1 MLCVDMAAE
10 EVCPPS
16 TGCFDRVVGATVIV
30 EPPSCDVSPTI
41 TMGIWV
47 VIFTSDI
54 IGWMGLV
61 GVPSVPL
68 VSPDAI
74 FDR

>member
-47 VIFTSDI
+47 VIFNSK
-54 IGWMGLV
+54 
-61 GVPSVPL
+61 
-68 VSPDAI
+68 
-74 FDR
+74 